1 MTRVLHHKPYVGKE
15 KQYGHSKASAGEE
28 KKKAFVKM
36 VWNVIHYLIKTL
48 LYHRFIR
55 FPAGCHK
62 LCTLVLNH
70 FKLFLQPIDLLLEP
84 LEE

>member
-1 MTRVLHHKPYVGKE
+1 MWEKKNSTDTPKHQQGK
-15 KQYGHSKASAGEE
+15 